1 MKLVTYKLKNDS
13 LNKEFIGLLNDD
25 NGVVDIV
32 TEGKKLLNKDFPV
45 SMLGI
50 IEVGEEVLAELKRLQ
65 TLAPPSIPLSSV
77 KLLSPIPKHNKN
89 IFCVGRNY
97 KLHILEGARAR
108 GVEPTFPSVP
118 ELFTK
123 PTTAVIGHED
133 SILLDTQLT
142 SQLDYE
148 VELAMVIGKKSIN
161 LTPENALSA
170 VFGYTIVND
179 VSARDAQRAHGQWF
193 KGKGFDTYC
202 PIGPCIVTAD
212 EFGNPSGHQITL
224 KVNGEIRQDSNTS
237 DMLFNCEQILVSLS
251 AGLTLEPGDTIATG
265 TPSGVALGM
274 TPQKWLLDGHQLD
287 LTIEGIG
294 TLSNVVKKIR

>member
-1 MKLVTYKLKNDS
+1 MKLVSYRLRNEPSSTP
-13 LNKEFIGLLNDD
+13 LLGILDQD
-25 NGVVDIV
+25 QVIDVVS
-32 TEGKKLLNKDFPV
+32 EGKRLLQKDFP
-45 SMLGI
+45 STMLGL
-50 IEVGEEVLAELKRLQ
+50 IEAGDAVLSELKQLPAMQ
-65 TLAPPSIPLSSV
+65 PNTIALSLV
-77 KLLSPIPKHNKN
+77 KLLAPIPKYNKN

-108 GVEPTFPSVP
+108 GVEPTYPPVP

-123 PTTAVIGHED
+123 PPTAVIGNED

-148 VELAMVIGKKSIN
+148 VELGMVIGKKSIN

-212 EFGNPSGHQITL
+212 EFGNPSGHRLSL
-224 KVNGEIRQDSNTS
+224 KVNGEIRQDSNTA

-274 TPQKWLLDGHQLD
+274 TPQQWLLDGHQLE
-287 LTIEGIG
+287 LTIDGIG
-294 TLSNVVKKIR
+294 TLTNVVKKIR